1 MEKRGDLSVD
11 RIAVLENRIQ
21 EYSWGSNSFIPK
33 LLGELSPAKRPM
45 AEMWMGTH
53 PGGPSMAV
61 YKNERVP
68 LEKLIGEN
76 PSGILGDSIA
86 RKFSNRLPF
95 LFKVIAMARPLSMQ
109 AHPNRE
115 QAKAGFLREN
125 MGKKPMDRGDRNYR
139 DDNHKPELICALR
152 PLWALKG
159 FRDAEEIIDIM
170 ERLGV
175 DAELPAAEIL
185 RKQPG
190 AEGLRGFFIAL
201 MDIERDRRQNLFGGI
216 VAKIEDSGLSSPEYE
231 WIKRLSREYPGDMG
245 VISPLFLNLVRL
257 HPTGAMYIH
266 PGELHSYLE
275 GAGLELMANSDNVIR
290 GGLTYKHIDPPELIS
305 ILDFNPRIPDI
316 LTPEGIDGPEKF
328 YPVSAEE
335 FMLSVISLRGKGETY
350 ESRGSRGAEIMI
362 CTDGDARVTYIG
374 HDEILEFRRGMSIFI
389 PASVERY
396 LIRGE
401 TIIYRASVPL

>member
-11 RIAVLENRIQ
+11 RIAVLENRIH
-21 EYSWGSNSFIPK
+21 EYSWGSNSFIPE
-33 LLGELSPAKRPM
+33 LLGELSPAKIPM

-53 PGGPSMAV
+53 PGGPSMVV
-61 YKNERVP
+61 YKNERVL

-86 RKFSNRLPF
+86 RKFSNKLPF
-95 LFKVIAMARPLSMQ
+95 LFKVVAMARPLSMQ

-159 FRDAEEIIDIM
+159 FRDAEKIIDIM

-201 MDIERDRRQNLFGGI
+201 MDIERDQRQNLLGGI

-245 VISPLFLNLVRL
+245 VISPFFLNLVRL
-257 HPTGAMYIH
+257 YPTEAMYIH

-362 CTDGDARVTYIG
+362 CTDGDARVTDIG

-401 TIIYRASVPL
+401 ATIYRASVPL